1 MSSSH
6 LLFFSGLKDLA
17 QGEREM
23 LHSALSNLI
32 HASDDH
38 LSDLVQVL
46 YAAAFLHRRQFF
58 LKILSD
64 GRSYFHLFHA
74 PKAMQDVQN
83 RPSAFHD

>member
-1 MSSSH
+1 MSSCH

-58 LKILSD
+58 FENI
-64 GRSYFHLFHA
+64 
-74 PKAMQDVQN
+74 V
-83 RPSAFHD
+83 